1 MYEELETKLMFDGNH
16 VLSVY
21 SHEISVGR
29 NGKRVIE
36 IGDAI
41 ERKLWDLS
49 VSRLVSIKE
58 LLKNDSSFI
67 AEDKIQF
74 KVIQTINKVLVQ
86 RKFMK
91 KNLSLRSGLLPE

>member
-1 MYEELETKLMFDGNH
+1 MVDGKH

-29 NGKRVIE
+29 SGKRVIE

-49 VSRLVSIKE
+49 VSRLVGYK
-58 LLKNDSSFI
+58 SF
-67 AEDKIQF
+67 
-74 KVIQTINKVLVQ
+74 
-86 RKFMK
+86 
-91 KNLSLRSGLLPE
+91 

>member
-1 MYEELETKLMFDGNH
+1 MYEESETKLMFDGNH
-16 VLSVY
+16 LLSVY

-29 NGKRVIE
+29 NGEIVIE

-49 VSRLVSIKE
+49 VSRLVSLKE
-58 LLKNDSSFI
+58 FLKNDSSFN

-86 RKFMK
+86 REFMK
-91 KNLSLRSGLLPE
+91 KNYQLRSVLLPE